1 MKNHLME
8 KISWMPYNLLCKI
21 RNNKKDMAELDLK
34 KVGIDKKFV
43 FNIVPEDAGLSAQL
57 KAFKIREPV
66 NLEYYW
72 KFVEPSDIVLDLG
85 ANIGVF
91 SVLSSNA
98 KKIVSVEPLEKAIP
112 YLKKNLE
119 LNGLSEKS
127 EVIRM
132 AGGKKGW
139 LFLEEDEKL
148 NLSKVVD
155 AENEKTQKVRSEP
168 LAYFTKKYNTNLLRM
183 DVEGYEYEILYKKI
197 PKEINKISIE
207 FHTKILG
214 KERAKE
220 LINYF
225 YDEGFIAET
234 FIEDLPIRLYPIH
247 DILRKTGKIKSFTY
261 IKKDLNREDVLKFIN
276 SGRAQKYL
284 FLRR

>member
-1 MKNHLME
+1 MKNPLIE
-8 KISWMPYNLLCKI
+8 KISWLPYNLLCKI
-21 RNNKKDMAELDLK
+21 KNDKRDIAELDLR

-43 FNIVPEDAGLSAQL
+43 FNIIPEDAGLSTQL
-57 KAFKIREPV
+57 KAFKLREPI

-72 KFVEPSDIVLDLG
+72 KFVEPTDIVLDLG

-98 KKIVSVEPLEKAIP
+98 RKIIAVEPLEKAIP
-112 YLKKNLE
+112 YLKRNLE
-119 LNGLSEKS
+119 LNGLSGKS

-148 NLSKVVD
+148 NLSKVVEM
-155 AENEKTQKVRSEP
+155 ENEKTQRVRSEP
-168 LAYFTKKYNTNLLRM
+168 LSYFTKKYNTNLLRM

-197 PKEINKISIE
+197 PKGINKISIE

-214 KERAKE
+214 EKKAEE

-225 YDEGFIAET
+225 YDEGFIVET
-234 FIEDLPIRLYPIH
+234 LVEDLPIRLYPIH
-247 DILRKTGKIKSFTY
+247 DFLRRTGKIKSVTY
-261 IKKDLNREDVLKFIN
+261 VKRDLSREDVLKFIDK
-276 SGRAQKYL
+276 GRKQKYL

>member
-1 MKNHLME
+1 MKNPLIE
-8 KISWMPYNLLCKI
+8 KISWLPYNLLCKM
-21 RNNKKDMAELDLK
+21 RNDKKDMAELDLR

-57 KAFKIREPV
+57 KTFKLREPV

-72 KFVEPSDIVLDLG
+72 KFVEPTDIVLDLG

-98 KKIVSVEPLEKAIP
+98 NRIIAVEPLERAIP
-112 YLKKNLE
+112 YLKRNLE
-119 LNGLSEKS
+119 LNGLSGKS

-132 AGGKKGW
+132 AGGKSGW

-148 NLSKVVD
+148 NLSKVVEI
-155 AENEKTQKVRSEP
+155 ENEKTQKVRSEP
-168 LAYFTKKYNTNLLRM
+168 LTYFTKKYHANLLRM

-214 KERAKE
+214 KEKAKE
-220 LINYF
+220 MIDYF
-225 YDEGFIAET
+225 YDEGFKVET
-234 FIEDLPIRLYPIH
+234 LIEDLPIRLYPLH
-247 DILRKTGKIKSFTY
+247 DFLRKTGKIKSVTY
-261 IKKDLNREDVLKFIN
+261 VKKNLDRENVLKLIN

>member
-1 MKNHLME
+1 MNPLIE
-8 KISWMPYNLLCKI
+8 KISWLPYNLSCEI
-21 RNNKKDMAELDLK
+21 RKNNNKIAELDLR
-34 KVGIDKKFV
+34 KVGIDRKFS
-43 FNIVPEDAGLSAQL
+43 FDIVPGDIGLSRQL
-57 KAFKIREPV
+57 RTFKLREPI

-72 KFVEPSDIVLDLG
+72 KFVEPNDIVLDLG

-98 KKIVSVEPLEKAIP
+98 NKIIAVEPLERAIP

-119 LNGLSEKS
+119 INGLSIKS

-148 NLSKVVD
+148 NLSKVVEM
-155 AENEKTQKVRSEP
+155 ENERTQKVRSEP
-168 LAYFTKKYNTNLLRM
+168 LSYFTRKYKTNLLRM
-183 DVEGYEYEILYKKI
+183 DVEGYEYEILYENI

-207 FHTKILG
+207 FHTKLLG
-214 KERAKE
+214 EEKAEK
-220 LINYF
+220 LIDYF
-225 YDEGFIAET
+225 YDEGFIVEIL
-234 FIEDLPIRLYPIH
+234 IEDLPIRLYPLH
-247 DILRKTGKIKSFTY
+247 DFLRKTNLIKKFTY
-261 IKKDLNREDVLKFIN
+261 VKRNLNKEDTLKIIN
-276 SGRAQKYL
+276 NGRAQKYL